1 VSELPSRAP
10 EAVALPPAHG
20 VVRAGARERA
30 SAPRAGG
37 ALRQLWRV
45 ARLDASESLRSRWF
59 VVYTAVFGGVVALLF
74 VFGLT
79 ESRILGFMG
88 LSRLLVTYVQLCL
101 AILPIFVLITTVRS
115 VAGDREAGVFE
126 YLLSLPV
133 GLAAWFWG
141 RTLARLLVV
150 YLPVLL
156 AMAAAA
162 GWATFQ
168 QIEVPWGLF
177 ARYAALLG
185 SLCAC
190 FLGLAMGISA
200 VARTVDVAQGA
211 AFALWLAL
219 VLFLDLVLLGV
230 LVQQHVPAETVVAL
244 ALANP
249 LQVFRTAALMLFD
262 PDLVLLGPAAFVIFD
277 AFGKPGYFAFALAYP
292 AALGTAAA
300 ALGYWRFRRTD
311 LL

>member
-1 VSELPSRAP
+1 MSERPAAAP
-10 EAVALPPAHG
+10 EEVA
-20 VVRAGARERA
+20 RAGALA
-30 SAPRAGG
+30 SARPAGHARAAAPG
-37 ALRQLWRV
+37 ALRQLLRV
-45 ARLDASESLRSRWF
+45 ARLDAGESLRARWF
-59 VVYTAVFGGVVALLF
+59 AVYTAVFGGIVALLF

-101 AILPIFVLITTVRS
+101 AILPIFVLVTTVRS

-133 GLAAWFWG
+133 GLGAWFWG
-141 RTLARLLVV
+141 RALARLLVV
-150 YLPVLL
+150 TLPVLL
-156 AMAAAA
+156 AMTAAAA
-162 GWATFQ
+162 WASFQ

-177 ARYAALLG
+177 GSYAALLA
-185 SLCAC
+185 SLSTC

-200 VARTVDVAQGA
+200 VARSVDVAQGA

-219 VLFLDLVLLGV
+219 VLFVDLVLLGV
-230 LVQQHVPAETVVAL
+230 LVQQHVPAETVVAI

-262 PDLVLLGPAAFVIFD
+262 PNLVLLGPAAFVILD
-277 AFGKPGYFAFALAYP
+277 AFGSRGYFAFALAYP
-292 AALGTAAA
+292 AALGLGAA
-300 ALGYWRFRRTD
+300 ALGYWRFRRSD

>member
-1 VSELPSRAP
+1 MTEVPVSIPDALRPP
-10 EAVALPPAHG
+10 VAA
-20 VVRAGARERA
+20 RAGA
-30 SAPRAGG
+30 PRRSG
-37 ALRQLWRV
+37 ALRQLWLV
-45 ARLDASESLRSRWF
+45 ASLDVGESLRARWF
-59 VVYTAVFGGVVALLF
+59 AVYAALFGGIVAMLF

-88 LSRLLVTYVQLCL
+88 LSRLLVTYIQLCM
-101 AILPIFVLITTVRS
+101 AILPIFVLVTTVRS

-133 GLAAWFWG
+133 GLGAWFWG
-141 RTLARLLVV
+141 RMLGRFLVV

-156 AMAAAA
+156 AMGAAA
-162 GWATFQ
+162 GWATYSG
-168 QIEVPWGLF
+168 IEVPWGLF
-177 ARYAALLG
+177 GLYAALLAAL
-185 SLCAC
+185 SAC

-211 AFALWLAL
+211 AFALWLVL
-219 VLFLDLVLLGV
+219 ILFLDLILLGV
-230 LVQQHVPAETVVAL
+230 MIQGHVPAETVVSL

-277 AFGKPGYFAFALAYP
+277 AFGKTGFLIY
-292 AALGTAAA
+292 ALGYPTLLGLGAA
-300 ALGYWRFRRTD
+300 ALGYWRFRRGD
-311 LL
+311 LP